1 MSKRKKKGIIG
12 LILILLFAGMASCA
26 VVSINHYFDR
36 NTWATILVSGE
47 IHSDTADAFVDEH
60 EYLKGDRIT
69 FGTVILEVTQ
79 IEHDGTVSFSV
90 KQGRLYDEKGNE
102 IHTGTLSRE
111 GKVYYRIE
119 NGQVSLSVTANRYR

>member
-12 LILILLFAGMASCA
+12 LILILLFAGMVICA
-26 VVSINHYFDR
+26 VVSINHYFDQ

-111 GKVYYRIE
+111 EKVYYRIE